1 MKVIQCLYLL
11 GHRKSNGLKSVNKN
25 SSWQLA
31 YLSEKGKFWD
41 DCHCSAP
48 FTRFTWNKTQEYPWL
63 VSPRPMSCCW
73 VFLAPCWPWVLL
85 SAPET
90 GILCWLCRRTEQTL
104 LWPCLWGHFMKDMG
118 FLWHSHLLEAS
129 YSPWLAMKW
138 KTGWWTSHDVFQK
151 AKMGMCSVLVRN
163 RDLLGSRNSV
173 NLDSKMEISAGRPER
188 TWVLTICI
196 VYLWGAFCSNCLLL
210 LEQDPNPP
218 NTLQRELQC
227 PTTASAMQPLQCLT
241 TELEAEV
248 APN

>member
-1 MKVIQCLYLL
+1 MAISISVWKRKVLGWLSLLSTFYTFHMKQ
-11 GHRKSNGLKSVNKN
+11 N
-25 SSWQLA
+25 SGVPLTCQPQA
-31 YLSEKGKFWD
+31 
-41 DCHCSAP
+41 
-48 FTRFTWNKTQEYPWL
+48 N
-63 VSPRPMSCCW
+63 
-73 VFLAPCWPWVLL
+73 VLL
-85 SAPET
+85 LSVSCSLLALSAALCPRDWHPLLALQEDREDIALTLSLGSFHERHGFSLVHTFT
-90 GILCWLCRRTEQTL
+90 GSL
-104 LWPCLWGHFMKDMG
+104 LQPR
-118 FLWHSHLLEAS
+118 
-129 YSPWLAMKW
+129 LAMKW